1 MKVKMTNIEL
11 ALTNLGEAP
20 AVEFHK
26 NNNSQGVK
34 QLKKMLLK
42 LVMY

>member
-1 MKVKMTNIEL
+1 MTNIEL
-11 ALTNLGEAP
+11 ALTNLGEAS